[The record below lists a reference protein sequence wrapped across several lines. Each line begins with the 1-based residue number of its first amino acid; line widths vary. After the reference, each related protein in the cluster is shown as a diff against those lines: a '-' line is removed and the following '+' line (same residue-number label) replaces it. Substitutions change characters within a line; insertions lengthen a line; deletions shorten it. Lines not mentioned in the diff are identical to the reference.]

1 MIGILSAII
10 LPLVIFEKLKEVRIP
25 LQSSFSPARV
35 SDLAFI
41 PSENVLL
48 TNTPIDWWHVV
59 LIIYFVGVFL
69 MSIRFIIQLLSLLKL
84 ISSGV
89 VIKKNKGYTFIHCEQ
104 KIAPFSFFSFIV
116 YNNKLH
122 TNYELKL
129 VLEHEKVHAGQWHSI
144 DILVSQ
150 IILIIQWCN
159 PIAWLYKKSV
169 EENLEYIA
177 DCEAVQKI
185 HNIKEYQRSLVKVSS
200 ALNELA
206 LTNQFYKSFIKKRI
220 IMLNTPQSRK
230 RNLWKLSLVLPFL
243 SVFMYSFNVKE
254 VIKYVEEDDTAFAKA
269 EIVTPSINTG
279 RDLFY
284 IDTAT
289 DDKKLNRIEKY
300 VADHWKN
307 IQIKF
312 GDRLFTNEN
321 RLAGF
326 TLLTRFSLNENFQK
340 QLTINSENFESS
352 NQYSIMVDSDKEIIF
367 SDTTSLLSITPD
379 QIVSR
384 ISKASISSNLLTNH
398 NTKLKSLDS
407 VHTPLS
413 KIESRHISD
422 SLILKWT
429 YSFKIT
435 KYTAIEELQA
445 LTKILKEKY
454 DTTLEYSDVDYNAQ
468 EEITNI
474 RLEITDPYNNTK
486 KYGSLSSYPIADIYI
501 YNDVKWGIGIGTLES
516 IDYLKP
522 IILSS
527 KRDTLSQKFDSLNTV
542 EDYVIKYALQEI
554 EERKTEIR
562 NRIEVSNRLQNNIA
576 VDSLK
581 TSSIASGD
589 SLKLQMLQQLSPQS
603 TLEKATI
610 GKDSLTGRGEGHL
623 ENIQENWMYFIDNKE
638 TSYTE
643 VLKLD
648 PSTIKHISILQ
659 GKVAIAK
666 YGDKGKDGVMLIELK

>member
-1 MIGILSAII
+1 
-10 LPLVIFEKLKEVRIP
+10 
-25 LQSSFSPARV
+25 
-35 SDLAFI
+35 
-41 PSENVLL
+41 
-48 TNTPIDWWHVV
+48 
-59 LIIYFVGVFL
+59 
-69 MSIRFIIQLLSLLKL
+69 
-84 ISSGV
+84 
-89 VIKKNKGYTFIHCEQ
+89 
-104 KIAPFSFFSFIV
+104 
-116 YNNKLH
+116 
-122 TNYELKL
+122 
-129 VLEHEKVHAGQWHSI
+129 
-144 DILVSQ
+144 
-150 IILIIQWCN
+150 
-159 PIAWLYKKSV
+159 
-169 EENLEYIA
+169 
-177 DCEAVQKI
+177 
-185 HNIKEYQRSLVKVSS
+185 
-200 ALNELA
+200 
-206 LTNQFYKSFIKKRI
+206 
-220 IMLNTPQSRK
+220 MLNTPPSRK
-230 RNLWKLSLVLPFL
+230 KNLWKLGLVLPFL
-243 SVFMYSFNVKE
+243 ALFMYSFNVKE
-254 VIKYVEEDDTAFAKA
+254 VIKYVEEKDTAFAKA
-269 EIVTPSINTG
+269 ETASLPINTG

-284 IDTAT
+284 IDTTT
-289 DDKKLNRIEKY
+289 DGKQLDRIEKY
-300 VADHWKN
+300 VADHWKHT
-307 IQIKF
+307 QIKF
-312 GDRLFTNEN
+312 GGRLFTNEN
-321 RLAGF
+321 RLTGF
-326 TLLTRFSLNENFQK
+326 TLFTRFSLNENFEK
-340 QLTINSENFESS
+340 RLTINSENFKNS
-352 NQYSIMVDSDKEIIF
+352 NKFSIMVDTDEKIIF
-367 SDTTSLLSITPD
+367 CDATSLLSITPD
-379 QIVSR
+379 QIVFR
-384 ISKASISSNLLTNH
+384 ISKASIISNLLTNH

-435 KYTAIEELQA
+435 KYTAIEELKA

-610 GKDSLTGRGEGHL
+610 GKASLTGRGEGHL

-648 PSTIKHISILQ
+648 PSTINNISVLQ